1 MSNPKGK
8 SVAKAGSDTAAA
20 PKKKAAKKAPQISG
34 DAGAVRPRGR
44 PARLSQQVVITKTL
58 ELLADRRPEEIT
70 LALLAEELNTA
81 TVSLY
86 KYFPN
91 RDALLD
97 SVAEYF
103 YSLFDFPQAG
113 SKQRWQDTALAWLW
127 AVHAHIQRY
136 PLVSRMYGVE
146 GQLSTAIMKMSAP
159 ALHLL
164 ARAGLEGSALAFAST
179 WFVNQALGLIL
190 NESSAG
196 DFRQPISLRHIVDLP
211 QQDQDIY
218 LALKPHMSA
227 VDSKAVLDFGFN
239 LMIRGLEDL
248 VKKSGKK

>member
-1 MSNPKGK
+1 MSNPKEK
-8 SVAKAGSDTAAA
+8 RVAAA
-20 PKKKAAKKAPQISG
+20 VSGNAVAAKKKAGKKAPEVSG
-34 DAGAVRPRGR
+34 NAVAVRPRGR

-58 ELLADRRPEEIT
+58 ELLGERRPEEIT

-103 YSLFDFPQAG
+103 YSLFDFPQADLA
-113 SKQRWQDTALAWLW
+113 QRWQDTALDWLW

-164 ARAGLEGSALAFAST
+164 ARAGLGGAALAFAST
-179 WFVNQALGLIL
+179 WFVNQALGLIF

-196 DFRQPISLRHIVDLP
+196 DFRQPISLRHVVDLP

-227 VDSKAVLDFGFN
+227 VDSKSVLDFGFR

-248 VKKSGKK
+248 VEKHEKS